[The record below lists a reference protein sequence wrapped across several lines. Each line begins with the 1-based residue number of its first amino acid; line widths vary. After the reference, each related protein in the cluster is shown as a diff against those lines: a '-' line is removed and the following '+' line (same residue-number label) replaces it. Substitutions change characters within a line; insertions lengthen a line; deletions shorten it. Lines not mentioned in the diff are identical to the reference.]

1 MADFSG
7 LVQSFATPG
16 VKLRRFMQQ
25 SVDEITGRFNDPSYT
40 DTVLTACLQRP
51 NGRQLQRLPENQRA
65 DEVIRI
71 DTATLLR
78 TANPAKN
85 QLADQILYNGEVFEV
100 HVVTDYVQ
108 HANYCQ
114 ALAVKVG

>member
-1 MADFSG
+1 MADFQG
-7 LVQSFATPG
+7 LVESFATPG
-16 VKLRRFMQQ
+16 VYLRRFAAQTL
-25 SVDEITGRFNDPSYT
+25 SDTTGRYNDPTYT
-40 DTVLTACLQRP
+40 DRPFVACLQRP

-71 DTATLLR
+71 DSSTLLR
-78 TANPAKN
+78 TANNVTGVPA
-85 QLADQILYNGEVFEV
+85 DRILYNGEVFEV
-100 HVVTDYVQ
+100 HVITDWVQ